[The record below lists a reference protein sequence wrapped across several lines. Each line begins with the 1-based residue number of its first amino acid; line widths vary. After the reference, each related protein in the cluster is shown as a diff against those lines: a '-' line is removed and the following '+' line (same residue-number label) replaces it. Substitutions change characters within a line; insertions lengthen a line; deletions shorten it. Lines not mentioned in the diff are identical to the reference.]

1 MKIIKSIFDR
11 PYLVI
16 LIAFLISIMPL
27 KEYLFYS
34 IISIVI
40 IFGIS
45 IIYTIIQKKWLRL
58 FFSILGYF
66 AFFVSWAVILFF
78 KGFSEEL
85 KPLKEIGDSKF
96 YSQEILKTTKLRMT
110 DELKIISKIDTIVY
124 VGIEDEYDASCL
136 YEGPKKSIKE
146 LESAIISDK
155 EFSQVDRLDNY
166 PTNVIN
172 KQNFRLDDIKSI
184 YRKESEGRFIVY
196 VAFNKSRTKF
206 YYDASYY

>member
-27 KEYLFYS
+27 KEYMFYAMS
-34 IISIVI
+34 CILI

-45 IIYTIIQKKWLRL
+45 IIYSIIQKKWRRL
-58 FFSILGYF
+58 FFSILAYF
-66 AFFVSWAVILFF
+66 AFFVTWAVIMFF

-85 KPLKEIGDSKF
+85 KPVKEIGDSKF
-96 YSQEILKTTKLRMT
+96 YFQEILKTTKLGIK

-124 VGIEDEYDASCL
+124 VGIEDEYDAACL
-136 YEGPKKSIKE
+136 FTGPEKSIKE

-155 EFSQVDRLDNY
+155 DFSQVDRLDNY

-172 KQNFRLDDIKSI
+172 NQNFRLDDIKSI
-184 YRKESEGRFIVY
+184 YRKESEGRYIVY

-206 YYDASYY
+206 YYDATYY

>member
-1 MKIIKSIFDR
+1 
-11 PYLVI
+11 
-16 LIAFLISIMPL
+16 MPL
-27 KEYLFYS
+27 KDYVFYS
-34 IISIVI
+34 IICIVI
-40 IFGIS
+40 IFGVS
-45 IIYTIIQKKWLRL
+45 IIYTIVQKKWLRL

-85 KPLKEIGDSKF
+85 KLVKEIGDSKF
-96 YSQEILKTTKLRMT
+96 YSQEILKTTKLEIT
-110 DELKIISKIDTIVY
+110 DELKIISKLDTIVY
-124 VGIEDEYDASCL
+124 VGIEDEYDAACL

-155 EFSQVDRLDNY
+155 DFSQVDRLDNY